1 MNTVFNSLGM
11 LARYLCN
18 FLLLIIIARLHS
30 QELLGQFT
38 LGLAWG
44 MVLLLLC
51 EFGFHLKLPKELI
64 ESKNE
69 KEKSIVFLKA
79 FNLKNFLLLI
89 NSAIFFAVYCLGLY
103 PGDETLLL
111 CIFLYVLS
119 NSYINFFLL
128 KVRSDGQFLRESIY
142 IASNNILSLILFLL
156 LTILS
161 FELSTILLWLF
172 FFKFVFLS
180 VLVKYE
186 NIPFRLYFNLKEHGF
201 ELSKGLK
208 YVLLMVVGTLY
219 VNVDTIVLGYYLSI
233 FEIGLYQTILQMVM
247 AACILSL
254 SISQVYL
261 QKFTSAKV
269 NVLILKREFYK
280 IQVISIAIGLIAAVT
295 FYFLCAPF
303 LGVFFEYDLKEY
315 GIEVVLYGAILLFLR
330 YSISPLGSFLTAVDK
345 TNLRVVFSVLSIF
358 VSVILTVI
366 LVGSYGIKTGFIAGI
381 FAHIVMFLSQFLVV
395 VKYFDK
401 A

>member
-1 MNTVFNSLGM
+1 
-11 LARYLCN
+11 
-18 FLLLIIIARLHS
+18 LIIIARLHS

-172 FFKFVFLS
+172 FFKFVFLC

-261 QKFTSAKV
+261 QKFTSAKI

-345 TNLRVVFSVLSIF
+345 TNLRV
-358 VSVILTVI
+358 
-366 LVGSYGIKTGFIAGI
+366 
-381 FAHIVMFLSQFLVV
+381 
-395 VKYFDK
+395 
-401 A
+401 

>member
-172 FFKFVFLS
+172 FFKFVFLC

-261 QKFTSAKV
+261 QKFTSAKI

>member
-1 MNTVFNSLGM
+1 M

-172 FFKFVFLS
+172 FFKFVFLC

-261 QKFTSAKV
+261 QKFTSAKI

>member
-172 FFKFVFLS
+172 FFKFVFLC